1 MKTGLSELKGNRYRD
16 VYRQG
21 ICSLDFYSIYSFLF
35 LLFNF
40 PFASAM
46 KSVLT
51 VAVHLLILV
60 LSLFHSIPRRAI
72 VVKGA

>member
-1 MKTGLSELKGNRYRD
+1 MKTGLSELTGNRYRD

-21 ICSLDFYSIYSFLF
+21 ICSLDFYSIF
-35 LLFNF
+35 LLFSF
-40 PFASAM
+40 PFASM

-51 VAVHLLILV
+51 VAVHLFILV
-60 LSLFHSIPRRAI
+60 LSLFHSVPQRAI

>member
-21 ICSLDFYSIYSFLF
+21 ICSLDFYSIYSF

>member
-1 MKTGLSELKGNRYRD
+1 MKTGLSELTGNRYRD

-21 ICSLDFYSIYSFLF
+21 ICSLDFYSIF
-35 LLFNF
+35 LLFSF
-40 PFASAM
+40 TFASTM

-51 VAVHLLILV
+51 VAVHLFILV
-60 LSLFHSIPRRAI
+60 LSLFHSVPQRAI